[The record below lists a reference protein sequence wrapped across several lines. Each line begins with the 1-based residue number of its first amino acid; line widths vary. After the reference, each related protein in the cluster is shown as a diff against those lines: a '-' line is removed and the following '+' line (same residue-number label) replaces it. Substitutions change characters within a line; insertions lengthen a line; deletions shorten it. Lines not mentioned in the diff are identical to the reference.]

1 MNVRVHQ
8 LATHTLVG
16 VKSILFI
23 VCSFSKVATMC
34 VQTSVQFSAKISI
47 LRVWGLWTGKDR
59 QGVNFS
65 PALASNLA
73 LPSHPVYLHASHKD
87 GRLKQKQVSQYV
99 STQSKPF
106 SSHLIRIIKLSS
118 DKSKTSLCLEKC
130 EFMIQT
136 FPAYH
141 LPCLCWAS
149 ACARNVANE

>member
-1 MNVRVHQ
+1 M
-8 LATHTLVG
+8 G

-23 VCSFSKVATMC
+23 VCSFSKVTTMC
-34 VQTSVQFSAKISI
+34 VHVQTSVQFSAKISI
-47 LRVWGLWTGKDR
+47 LRVCGLWTGKDR

-73 LPSHPVYLHASHKD
+73 LPCYPVYLHASHKD

-99 STQSKPF
+99 SAQSQPF
-106 SSHLIRIIKLSS
+106 SSHLIHIIILSS
-118 DKSKTSLCLEKC
+118 DESTTSLYLEKC
-130 EFMIQT
+130 EFKIQT